1 MKTLI
6 KNGKIIKKD
15 NHCVPAAIW
24 IEEGIIRGIGT
35 AFPEIDFDEVIDAKE
50 QLITPGLVDVHV
62 HFREPG
68 FEYKETI
75 ETGSMAAARGGFTTV
90 CAMPNL
96 DPVPDTP
103 EK

>member
-6 KNGKIIKKD
+6 KNGKNQKQSLCSCS
-15 NHCVPAAIW
+15 NL
-24 IEEGIIRGIGT
+24 IEDGIIRGIGT
-35 AFPEIDFDEVIDAKE
+35 AFPETDFDEVIDAKE

-75 ETGSMAAARGGFTTV
+75 ETGSMAARARV
-90 CAMPNL
+90 YDSLRNAKP
-96 DPVPDTP
+96 
-103 EK
+103 